1 MELQLQPFSMK
12 ILVATGRLAEEQV
25 RKSAKSADVLVLD
38 VEVASFI
45 TPEMLRI
52 AAPEGY
58 DIILVPGAITSD
70 FSTVERELKAKIRLG
85 SKHAIDLGYVLDHID
100 EIELSKTT
108 PACVL
113 LAESMRRD
121 ALSMVDEIEAG
132 AKTPMIIKGVK
143 IGGNSRMKVLA
154 EIVDATRLSDD
165 ELSNKIAAY
174 EAQGADMIDL
184 GIPLDC
190 EPEEVESAVRTSLK
204 TTRLP
209 VSVDTMRPDLIKAGV
224 EAGADMVLSLN
235 GDNIPI
241 IGEVIA
247 KAGVPAVVIP
257 GPRSGI
263 IENIAAAKELGLD
276 IIADPVLE
284 PPLLGIT
291 TSIRDYLDFQNSYSN
306 IPLFFGVG
314 NVTELIDAD
323 SPGVNGLLGAM
334 AAEVGASILFTPE
347 YSDKAKGSVYELRI
361 ASEMMCLAKMRN
373 SPPKDLG
380 IDLLIMKEKRR
391 RPDDKLPEEFIE
403 ARKGHVWAMD
413 PAGCFKIGIVDGKI
427 HARHDKVS
435 VMGTS
440 AIDVLNTLL
449 DSGLV
454 TRLDH
459 AGYLGRELEKAEL
472 AIKLGR
478 SYSQDDPF

>member
-1 MELQLQPFSMK
+1 MN
-12 ILVATGRLAEEQV
+12 ILVVTGRISEEQV
-25 RKSAKSADVLVLD
+25 RKSAKNADVLVLD
-38 VEVASFI
+38 VDVASFI
-45 TPEMLRI
+45 TPEMLRS
-52 AAPEGY
+52 ASPDSY
-58 DIILVPGAITSD
+58 DLILVPGAITSE
-70 FSTVERELKAKIRLG
+70 FSKVERELNTKIRLG
-85 SKHAIDLGYVLDHID
+85 PKHAIDLDYVLDHIN
-100 EIELSKTT
+100 EIELSNTT
-108 PACVL
+108 PACML
-113 LAESMRRD
+113 LAKSMRSD
-121 ALSMVDEIEAG
+121 ALLMINEIEAE
-132 AKTPMIIKGVK
+132 AKTPLIIKGVK

-154 EIVDATRLSDD
+154 EIVDATRLRKE

-174 EAQGADMIDL
+174 ESQGADMIDL
-184 GIPLDC
+184 GISLDSK
-190 EPEEVESAVRTSLK
+190 PEEVKSAVETSLA

-209 VSVDTMRPDLIKAGV
+209 ISVDTMRPDLIKAGV
-224 EAGADMVLSLN
+224 EAGADLVLSLN
-235 GDNIPI
+235 GENIPSA
-241 IGEVIA
+241 GEVIA

-263 IENIAAAKELGLD
+263 GENIAAAHELGID
-276 IIADPVLE
+276 VIADPILE
-284 PPLLGIT
+284 PPLQGLT
-291 TSIRDYLDFQNSYSN
+291 KSIKDYLDFQNSYPD

-334 AAEVGASILFTPE
+334 AAEVGATILFTPE
-347 YSDKAKGSVYELRI
+347 YSDKARGSVHELRV
-361 ASEMMCLAKMRN
+361 ASGMMCLAKMRS

-391 RPDDKLPEEFIE
+391 RPDDRPPEKFIW
-403 ARKGHVWAMD
+403 ANKGYTWAMD

-427 HARHDKVS
+427 LAWHEKLS

-440 AIDVLNTLL
+440 AIDLLNTLL